1 MTITSAARAIHVLRG
16 LLAAG
21 VREVVLSPGSRSA
34 PLALA
39 LHAAD
44 AAGDVRLHVR
54 LDERS
59 AGFLALGLT
68 VGSRSPVAVVM
79 TSGTA
84 VGNLLP
90 AVMEAHHAGRP
101 LIVVSADRPASLRGT
116 GANQT
121 TWQDGIFGVLA
132 PTVDVAVDASHDA
145 VSQAVSEAGR
155 RLGPSHLNVQFDA
168 PLLPDPGMP
177 WWPGPLEASDPLDSL
192 DSSSVRASG
201 GSADELPLGA
211 AAVPLAAGPRT
222 VVLAGD
228 DAGSAARILAESA
241 GLPLLAEPTSGSRA
255 GDHAIRTYRLLL
267 GTALGAAIERVIVIG
282 HPTLSRPVTALLS
295 RLDIALYA
303 VRTRTGVATD
313 PARRAIILDV
323 PPALASS
330 LTQGSALA
338 LMPALTPAM
347 APDADAQWLAA
358 WQAADAALADRVD
371 SHVDALPDLHAL
383 HVAAEVS
390 AALSPGQSL
399 VVGSSNPIRDLDLM
413 LVPYRPR
420 EHRLVVA
427 NRGLAGIDG
436 TVSTAIGVAL
446 GRSGRIPPPGRGNP
460 PSPDDGGIPR
470 PGRSLAVMGDLTFL
484 HDSAGLLI
492 GPDEPRPDLTIVVV
506 NDDGGSIFALLEQG
520 APDYAAAFERV
531 FATPVHADLEALAG
545 ASHTAYR
552 RVESRA
558 EFREALTEPAT
569 GLLLIEAR
577 VGRADR
583 RATAA
588 ALGALAADV
597 PLSWPPDQGGMP

>member
-59 AGFLALGLT
+59 AGFLALGLA

-101 LIVVSADRPASLRGT
+101 LIVVSADRPASLRAT

-121 TWQDGIFGVLA
+121 TWQDGIFGVFA

-145 VSQAVSEAGR
+145 VSQAVTQAGL
-155 RLGPSHLNVQFDA
+155 RLRPSHLNVQFDA

-177 WWPGPLEASDPLDSL
+177 WWPGLLDASDPLDPSDL
-192 DSSSVRASG
+192 VDSSSARTSG
-201 GSADELPLGA
+201 GSLEEVPLGA
-211 AAVPLAAGPRT
+211 EAVTLVAGPRT

-228 DAGSAARILAESA
+228 DAGSAARVLAESA
-241 GLPLLAEPTSGSRA
+241 GVPLLAEPTSGSRA

-295 RLDIALYA
+295 RPDIALYA

-323 PPALASS
+323 PPAL
-330 LTQGSALA
+330 T
-338 LMPALTPAM
+338 PALPLGQTPGL
-347 APDADAQWLAA
+347 APDADAKWLTA
-358 WQAADAALADRVD
+358 WQAADAALAERVD
-371 SHVDALPDLHAL
+371 AHVEALPDLHAL

-413 LVPYRPR
+413 LPPYRPG

-446 GRSGRIPPPGRGNP
+446 GRAGRIPPPGRGIP
-460 PSPDDGGIPR
+460 PSPEDGGIPR

-484 HDSAGLLI
+484 HDSGGLLI

-520 APDYAAAFERV
+520 TPDYAAAFERV
-531 FATPVHADLEALAG
+531 FATPVHADLQALAG

-552 RVESRA
+552 RVESRV
-558 EFREALTEPAT
+558 ELREALSETAT
-569 GLLLIEAR
+569 GPLVIEAR

-583 RATAA
+583 RETAA
-588 ALGALAADV
+588 ALGALAADL

>member
-59 AGFLALGLT
+59 AGFLALGLA

-101 LIVVSADRPASLRGT
+101 LIVVSADRPASLRAT

-121 TWQDGIFGVLA
+121 TWQDGIFGVFA

-145 VSQAVSEAGR
+145 VSQAVTQAGR

-177 WWPGPLEASDPLDSL
+177 WWPGPLDPVDPLE
-192 DSSSVRASG
+192 SSSAAALG
-201 GSADELPLGA
+201 GSPKEVPHGA
-211 AAVPLAAGPRT
+211 EAVTLVAGPRT

-228 DAGSAARILAESA
+228 DAGSAARVLAESA
-241 GLPLLAEPTSGSRA
+241 GVPLLAEPTSGSRA

-295 RLDIALYA
+295 RPDIALYA

-323 PPALASS
+323 PPAL
-330 LTQGSALA
+330 T
-338 LMPALTPAM
+338 PALPLGQTPGL
-347 APDADAQWLAA
+347 APDADAKWLTA
-358 WQAADAALADRVD
+358 WQAADAALAERVD
-371 SHVDALPDLHAL
+371 AHVEALPDLHAL

-413 LVPYRPR
+413 LPPYRPG

-446 GRSGRIPPPGRGNP
+446 GRAGRIPPPGRGSP
-460 PSPDDGGIPR
+460 PSADDGGIPR

-484 HDSAGLLI
+484 HDSGGLLI

-520 APDYAAAFERV
+520 TPDYAAAFERV
-531 FATPVHADLEALAG
+531 FATPVHADLQALAG

-552 RVESRA
+552 RVESRV
-558 EFREALTEPAT
+558 ELREALSETAT
-569 GLLLIEAR
+569 GPLVIEAR

-583 RATAA
+583 RETAA
-588 ALGALAADV
+588 ALGALAADL

>member
-59 AGFLALGLT
+59 AGFLALGLA

-101 LIVVSADRPASLRGT
+101 LIVVSADRPASLRAT

-121 TWQDGIFGVLA
+121 TWQDGIFGVFA

-145 VSQAVSEAGR
+145 VSQAVTQAGL

-177 WWPGPLEASDPLDSL
+177 WWPGLLDASDPLDPSDL
-192 DSSSVRASG
+192 VDSSSARTSG
-201 GSADELPLGA
+201 GSLEEVPLGA
-211 AAVPLAAGPRT
+211 EAVTLVAGPRT

-228 DAGSAARILAESA
+228 DAGSAARVLAESA
-241 GLPLLAEPTSGSRA
+241 GVPLLAEPTSGSRA

-295 RLDIALYA
+295 RPDIALYA

-323 PPALASS
+323 PPAL
-330 LTQGSALA
+330 T
-338 LMPALTPAM
+338 PALPLGQTPGL
-347 APDADAQWLAA
+347 APDADAKWLTA
-358 WQAADAALADRVD
+358 WQAADAALAERVD
-371 SHVDALPDLHAL
+371 AHVEALPDLHAL

-413 LVPYRPR
+413 LPPYRPG

-446 GRSGRIPPPGRGNP
+446 GRAGRIPPPGRGNP

-484 HDSAGLLI
+484 HDSGGLLI

-520 APDYAAAFERV
+520 TPDYAAAFERV
-531 FATPVHADLEALAG
+531 FATPVHADLQALAG

-552 RVESRA
+552 RVESRV
-558 EFREALTEPAT
+558 ELREALSETAT
-569 GLLLIEAR
+569 GPLVIEAR

-583 RATAA
+583 RETAA
-588 ALGALAADV
+588 ALGALAADL

>member
-59 AGFLALGLT
+59 AGFLALGLA

-101 LIVVSADRPASLRGT
+101 LIVVSADRPASLRAT

-121 TWQDGIFGVLA
+121 TWQDGIFGVFA

-145 VSQAVSEAGR
+145 VSQAVTQAGL

-177 WWPGPLEASDPLDSL
+177 WWPGLLDASDPLDPSDL
-192 DSSSVRASG
+192 VDSSSARTSG
-201 GSADELPLGA
+201 GSLEEVPLGA
-211 AAVPLAAGPRT
+211 EAVTLVAGPRT

-228 DAGSAARILAESA
+228 DAGSAARVLAESA
-241 GLPLLAEPTSGSRA
+241 GVPLLAEPTSGSRA

-295 RLDIALYA
+295 RPDIALYA

-323 PPALASS
+323 PPAL
-330 LTQGSALA
+330 T
-338 LMPALTPAM
+338 PALPLGQTPGL
-347 APDADAQWLAA
+347 APDADAKWLTA
-358 WQAADAALADRVD
+358 WQAADAALAERVD
-371 SHVDALPDLHAL
+371 AHVEALPDLHAL

-413 LVPYRPR
+413 LPPYRPG

-446 GRSGRIPPPGRGNP
+446 GRAGRIPPPGRGIP
-460 PSPDDGGIPR
+460 PSPEYGGIPR

-484 HDSAGLLI
+484 HDSGGLLI

-520 APDYAAAFERV
+520 TPDYAAAFERV
-531 FATPVHADLEALAG
+531 FATPVHADLQALAG

-552 RVESRA
+552 RVESRV
-558 EFREALTEPAT
+558 ELREALSETAT
-569 GLLLIEAR
+569 GPLVIEAR

-583 RATAA
+583 RETAA
-588 ALGALAADV
+588 ALGALAADL

>member
-59 AGFLALGLT
+59 AGFLALGLA

-101 LIVVSADRPASLRGT
+101 LIVVSADRPASLRAT

-121 TWQDGIFGVLA
+121 TWQDGIFGVFA

-145 VSQAVSEAGR
+145 VSQAVTQAGL
-155 RLGPSHLNVQFDA
+155 RLRPSHLNVQFDA

-177 WWPGPLEASDPLDSL
+177 WWPGLLDASDPLDPSDL
-192 DSSSVRASG
+192 VDSSSARTSG
-201 GSADELPLGA
+201 GSLEEVPLGA
-211 AAVPLAAGPRT
+211 EAVTLVAGPRT

-228 DAGSAARILAESA
+228 DAGSAARVLAESA
-241 GLPLLAEPTSGSRA
+241 GVPLLAEPTSGSRA

-295 RLDIALYA
+295 RPDIALYA

-323 PPALASS
+323 PPAL
-330 LTQGSALA
+330 T
-338 LMPALTPAM
+338 PALPLGQTPGL
-347 APDADAQWLAA
+347 APDADAKWLTA
-358 WQAADAALADRVD
+358 WQAADAALAERVD
-371 SHVDALPDLHAL
+371 AHVEALPDLHAL

-413 LVPYRPR
+413 LPPYRPG

-446 GRSGRIPPPGRGNP
+446 GRAGRIPPPGRGNP

-484 HDSAGLLI
+484 HDSGGLLI

-520 APDYAAAFERV
+520 TPDYAAAFERV
-531 FATPVHADLEALAG
+531 FATPVHADLQALAG

-552 RVESRA
+552 RVESRV
-558 EFREALTEPAT
+558 ELREALSETAT
-569 GLLLIEAR
+569 GPLVIEAR

-583 RATAA
+583 RETAA
-588 ALGALAADV
+588 ALGALAADL

>member
-59 AGFLALGLT
+59 AGFLALGLA

-101 LIVVSADRPASLRGT
+101 LIVVSADRPASLRAT

-121 TWQDGIFGVLA
+121 TWQDGIFGVFA

-145 VSQAVSEAGR
+145 VSQAVTQAGL

-177 WWPGPLEASDPLDSL
+177 WWPGLLDASDPLDPSDL
-192 DSSSVRASG
+192 VDSSSARTSG
-201 GSADELPLGA
+201 GSLEEVPLGA
-211 AAVPLAAGPRT
+211 EAVTLVAGPRT

-228 DAGSAARILAESA
+228 DAGSAARVLAESA
-241 GLPLLAEPTSGSRA
+241 GVPLLAEPTSGSRA

-295 RLDIALYA
+295 RPDIALYA

-323 PPALASS
+323 PPAL
-330 LTQGSALA
+330 T
-338 LMPALTPAM
+338 PALPLGQTPGL
-347 APDADAQWLAA
+347 APDADAKWLTA
-358 WQAADAALADRVD
+358 WQAADAALAERVD
-371 SHVDALPDLHAL
+371 AHVEALPDLHAL

-413 LVPYRPR
+413 LPPYRPG

-446 GRSGRIPPPGRGNP
+446 GRAGRIPPPGRGIP
-460 PSPDDGGIPR
+460 PSPEDGGIPR

-484 HDSAGLLI
+484 HDSGGLLI

-531 FATPVHADLEALAG
+531 FATPVHADLQALAG

-552 RVESRA
+552 RVESRV
-558 EFREALTEPAT
+558 ELREALSETAT
-569 GLLLIEAR
+569 GPLVIEAR

-583 RATAA
+583 RETAA

>member
-59 AGFLALGLT
+59 AGFLALGLA

-101 LIVVSADRPASLRGT
+101 LIVVSADRPASLRAT

-121 TWQDGIFGVLA
+121 TWQDGIFGVFA

-145 VSQAVSEAGR
+145 VSQAVTQAGL

-177 WWPGPLEASDPLDSL
+177 WWPGLLDASDPLDPSDL
-192 DSSSVRASG
+192 VDSSSARTSG
-201 GSADELPLGA
+201 GSLEEVPLGA
-211 AAVPLAAGPRT
+211 EAVTLVAGPRT

-228 DAGSAARILAESA
+228 DAGSAARVLAESA
-241 GLPLLAEPTSGSRA
+241 GVPLLAEPTSGSRA

-295 RLDIALYA
+295 RPDIALYA

-313 PARRAIILDV
+313 PAGRAIILDV
-323 PPALASS
+323 PPAL
-330 LTQGSALA
+330 T
-338 LMPALTPAM
+338 PALPLGQTPGL
-347 APDADAQWLAA
+347 APDADAKWLTA
-358 WQAADAALADRVD
+358 WQAADAALAERVD
-371 SHVDALPDLHAL
+371 AHVEALPDLHAL

-413 LVPYRPR
+413 LPPYRPG

-446 GRSGRIPPPGRGNP
+446 GRAGRIPPPGRGIP
-460 PSPDDGGIPR
+460 PSPEDGGIPR

-484 HDSAGLLI
+484 HDSGGLLI

-520 APDYAAAFERV
+520 TPDYAAAFERV
-531 FATPVHADLEALAG
+531 FATPVHADLQALAG

-552 RVESRA
+552 RVESRV
-558 EFREALTEPAT
+558 ELREALSETAT
-569 GLLLIEAR
+569 GPLVIEAR

-583 RATAA
+583 RETAA
-588 ALGALAADV
+588 ALGALAADL

>member
-59 AGFLALGLT
+59 AGFLALGLA

-101 LIVVSADRPASLRGT
+101 LIVVSADRPASLRAT

-121 TWQDGIFGVLA
+121 TWQDGIFGVFA

-145 VSQAVSEAGR
+145 VSQAVTQAGL

-177 WWPGPLEASDPLDSL
+177 WWPGLLDASDPLDPSDL
-192 DSSSVRASG
+192 VDSSSARTSG
-201 GSADELPLGA
+201 GSLEEVPLGA
-211 AAVPLAAGPRT
+211 EAVTLVAGPRT

-228 DAGSAARILAESA
+228 DAGSAARVLAESA
-241 GLPLLAEPTSGSRA
+241 GVPLLAEPTSGSRA

-295 RLDIALYA
+295 RPDIALYA

-323 PPALASS
+323 PPAL
-330 LTQGSALA
+330 T
-338 LMPALTPAM
+338 PALPLGQTPGL
-347 APDADAQWLAA
+347 APDADAKWLTA
-358 WQAADAALADRVD
+358 WQAADAALAERVD
-371 SHVDALPDLHAL
+371 AHVEALPDLHAL

-413 LVPYRPR
+413 LPPYRPG

-446 GRSGRIPPPGRGNP
+446 GRAGRIPPPGRGIP
-460 PSPDDGGIPR
+460 PSPEDGGIPR

-484 HDSAGLLI
+484 HDSGGLLI

-520 APDYAAAFERV
+520 TPDYAAAFERV
-531 FATPVHADLEALAG
+531 FATPVHADLQALAG

-552 RVESRA
+552 RVESRV
-558 EFREALTEPAT
+558 ELREALSETAT
-569 GLLLIEAR
+569 GPLVIEAR

-583 RATAA
+583 RETAA

>member
-59 AGFLALGLT
+59 AGFLALGLA

-101 LIVVSADRPASLRGT
+101 LIVVSADRPASLRAT

-121 TWQDGIFGVLA
+121 TWQDGIFGVFA

-145 VSQAVSEAGR
+145 VSQAVTQAGL
-155 RLGPSHLNVQFDA
+155 RLRPSHLNVQFDA

-177 WWPGPLEASDPLDSL
+177 WWPGPLDPVDPLDP
-192 DSSSVRASG
+192 SSAAALG
-201 GSADELPLGA
+201 GSPKEVPHGA
-211 AAVPLAAGPRT
+211 EAVTLAAGPRT

-347 APDADAQWLAA
+347 APDADAEWLAA

-413 LVPYRPR
+413 LLPYRPR

-446 GRSGRIPPPGRGNP
+446 GRAGRIPPPGRGIP
-460 PSPDDGGIPR
+460 PSPEDGGIPR

-484 HDSAGLLI
+484 HDSGGLLI

-531 FATPVHADLEALAG
+531 FATPVHADLQALAG

-552 RVESRA
+552 RVESRV
-558 EFREALTEPAT
+558 ELREALSETAT
-569 GLLLIEAR
+569 GPLVIEAR

-583 RATAA
+583 RETAA
-588 ALGALAADV
+588 ALGALAADL

>member
-59 AGFLALGLT
+59 AGFLALGLA

-101 LIVVSADRPASLRGT
+101 LIVVSADRPASLRAT

-121 TWQDGIFGVLA
+121 TWQDGIFGVFA

-145 VSQAVSEAGR
+145 VSQAVTQAGL

-177 WWPGPLEASDPLDSL
+177 WWPGLLDASDPLDPSDL
-192 DSSSVRASG
+192 VDSSSARTSG
-201 GSADELPLGA
+201 GSLEEVPLGA
-211 AAVPLAAGPRT
+211 EAVTLVAGPRT

-228 DAGSAARILAESA
+228 DAGSAARVLAESA
-241 GLPLLAEPTSGSRA
+241 GVPLLAEPTSGSRA
-255 GDHAIRTYRLLL
+255 GDPAIRTYRLLL

-295 RLDIALYA
+295 RPDIALYA

-323 PPALASS
+323 PPAL
-330 LTQGSALA
+330 T
-338 LMPALTPAM
+338 PALPLGQTPGL
-347 APDADAQWLAA
+347 APDADAKWLTA
-358 WQAADAALADRVD
+358 WQAADAALAERVD
-371 SHVDALPDLHAL
+371 AHVEALPDLHAL

-413 LVPYRPR
+413 LPPYRPG

-446 GRSGRIPPPGRGNP
+446 GRAGRIPPPGRGIP
-460 PSPDDGGIPR
+460 PSPEDGGIPR

-484 HDSAGLLI
+484 HDSGGLLI

-520 APDYAAAFERV
+520 TPDYAAAFERV
-531 FATPVHADLEALAG
+531 FATPVHADLQALAG

-552 RVESRA
+552 RVESRV
-558 EFREALTEPAT
+558 ELREALSETAT
-569 GLLLIEAR
+569 GPLVIEAR

-583 RATAA
+583 RETAA
-588 ALGALAADV
+588 ALGALAADL

>member
-1 MTITSAARAIHVLRG
+1 MVTTTSAARATHVLRG

-21 VREVVLSPGSRSA
+21 VRDVVLAPGSRSA

-39 LHAAD
+39 LYAAD
-44 AAGDVRLHVR
+44 VASDVRLHVR

-59 AGFLALGLT
+59 AGFLALGLS
-68 VGSRSPVAVVM
+68 VGSRAPVAVVT

-101 LIVVSADRPASLRGT
+101 LIVVSADRPASLRAT

-121 TWQDGIFGVLA
+121 TWQDGIFGVFA

-145 VSQAVSEAGR
+145 VSQAVTQAGL

-177 WWPGPLEASDPLDSL
+177 WWPGLLDASDPLDPSDL
-192 DSSSVRASG
+192 VDSSSARTSG
-201 GSADELPLGA
+201 GSLEEVPLGA
-211 AAVPLAAGPRT
+211 EAVTLVAGPRT

-228 DAGSAARILAESA
+228 DAGSAARVLAESA
-241 GLPLLAEPTSGSRA
+241 GVPLLAEPTSGSRA

-295 RLDIALYA
+295 RPDIALYA

-323 PPALASS
+323 PPAL
-330 LTQGSALA
+330 T
-338 LMPALTPAM
+338 PALPLGQTPGL
-347 APDADAQWLAA
+347 APDADAKWLTA
-358 WQAADAALADRVD
+358 WQAADAALAERVD
-371 SHVDALPDLHAL
+371 AHVEALPDLHAL

-413 LVPYRPR
+413 LPPYRPG

-446 GRSGRIPPPGRGNP
+446 GRAGRIPPPGRGIP
-460 PSPDDGGIPR
+460 PSPEDGGIPR

-484 HDSAGLLI
+484 HDSGGLLI

-520 APDYAAAFERV
+520 TPDYAAAFERV
-531 FATPVHADLEALAG
+531 FATPVHADLQALAG

-552 RVESRA
+552 RVESRV
-558 EFREALTEPAT
+558 ELREALSETAT
-569 GLLLIEAR
+569 GPLVIEAR

-583 RATAA
+583 RETAA
-588 ALGALAADV
+588 ALGALAADL

>member
-121 TWQDGIFGVLA
+121 TWQDGIFGVFA

-177 WWPGPLEASDPLDSL
+177 WWPGPLDPVDPLDP
-192 DSSSVRASG
+192 SSAAALG
-201 GSADELPLGA
+201 GSPKEVPHGA
-211 AAVPLAAGPRT
+211 EAVTLAAGPRT

-347 APDADAQWLAA
+347 APDADAEWLAA

-413 LVPYRPR
+413 LLPYRPR

-446 GRSGRIPPPGRGNP
+446 GRAGRIPPPGRGNP

-484 HDSAGLLI
+484 HDSGGLLI

-552 RVESRA
+552 RVESRR
-558 EFREALTEPAT
+558 ELREALTEPAT
-569 GLLLIEAR
+569 GLLVIEAR

-583 RATAA
+583 RETAA

>member
-1 MTITSAARAIHVLRG
+1 MVTTTSASRALCVLRE

-21 VREVVLSPGSRSA
+21 VREVVLAPGSRSA

-39 LHAAD
+39 LYAAD
-44 AAGDVRLHVR
+44 AAGDLRLHVR

-68 VGSRSPVAVVM
+68 LGSRSPVAVVT

-121 TWQDGIFGVLA
+121 TWQDGIFGVFA
-132 PTVDVAVDASHDA
+132 PTVDLAIDASDEAA
-145 VSQAVSEAGR
+145 VAALRGAVADVGG
-155 RLGPSHLNVQFDA
+155 GPWHLNVQFDG
-168 PLLPDPGMP
+168 PLLPDPGAS
-177 WWPGPLEASDPLDSL
+177 WWPSGDRVAADHRAVMPRAAEP
-192 DSSSVRASG
+192 SV
-201 GSADELPLGA
+201 LP
-211 AAVPLAAGPRT
+211 AGPRT

-228 DAGSAARILAESA
+228 DAGSAARVLAESA

-267 GTALGAAIERVIVIG
+267 GTALGGAIERVIVLG

-295 RLDIALYA
+295 RPDIALYA

-313 PARRAIILDV
+313 PARRAIVLDV
-323 PPALASS
+323 PPVLAADSS
-330 LTQGSALA
+330 PGSAAIMLDVPPVPD
-338 LMPALTPAM
+338 PAPGS
-347 APDADAQWLAA
+347 APDRDEQWLAA
-358 WQAADAALADRVD
+358 WREADAAVSARVD
-371 SHVDALPDLHAL
+371 AQVDGLPDLHPL
-383 HVAAEVS
+383 QVAAEVS
-390 AALSPGQSL
+390 SALGPGQTL

-436 TVSTAIGVAL
+436 TISTAIGVAL
-446 GRSGRIPPPGRGNP
+446 GRASSGSRPGRGIT

-470 PGRSLAVMGDLTFL
+470 PGDGTRSLAVMGDLTFL
-484 HDSAGLLI
+484 HDSGGLLL
-492 GPDEPRPDLTIVVV
+492 GPDEPRPDLTIIVV

-552 RVESRA
+552 RVQSRA
-558 EFREALTEPAT
+558 ALREALAEPAQ
-569 GLLLIEAR
+569 GLLVIEAR

-588 ALGALAADV
+588 ALADLAGSPALA
-597 PLSWPPDQGGMP
+597 WPPAAGGTP

>member
-121 TWQDGIFGVLA
+121 TWQDGIFGVFA

-228 DAGSAARILAESA
+228 DAGSAARVLAESA
-241 GLPLLAEPTSGSRA
+241 GVPLLAEPTSGSRA

-295 RLDIALYA
+295 RPDIALYA

-347 APDADAQWLAA
+347 APDADAEWLAA

-470 PGRSLAVMGDLTFL
+470 PGRSLAVMGD
-484 HDSAGLLI
+484 
-492 GPDEPRPDLTIVVV
+492 
-506 NDDGGSIFALLEQG
+506 
-520 APDYAAAFERV
+520 
-531 FATPVHADLEALAG
+531 
-545 ASHTAYR
+545 
-552 RVESRA
+552 
-558 EFREALTEPAT
+558 
-569 GLLLIEAR
+569 
-577 VGRADR
+577 
-583 RATAA
+583 
-588 ALGALAADV
+588 
-597 PLSWPPDQGGMP
+597 

>member
-59 AGFLALGLT
+59 AGFLALGLA

-101 LIVVSADRPASLRGT
+101 LIVVSADRPASLRAT

-121 TWQDGIFGVLA
+121 TWQDGIFGVFA

-145 VSQAVSEAGR
+145 VSQAVTQAGL

-177 WWPGPLEASDPLDSL
+177 WWPGLLDASDPLDPSDL
-192 DSSSVRASG
+192 VDSSSARTSG
-201 GSADELPLGA
+201 GSLEEVPLGA
-211 AAVPLAAGPRT
+211 EAVTLVAGPRT

-228 DAGSAARILAESA
+228 DAGSAARVLAESA
-241 GLPLLAEPTSGSRA
+241 GVPLLAEPTSGSRA

-295 RLDIALYA
+295 RPDIALYA

-323 PPALASS
+323 PPAL
-330 LTQGSALA
+330 T
-338 LMPALTPAM
+338 PALPLGQTPGL
-347 APDADAQWLAA
+347 APDADAKWLTA
-358 WQAADAALADRVD
+358 WQAADAALAERVD
-371 SHVDALPDLHAL
+371 AHVEALPDLHAL

-413 LVPYRPR
+413 LPPYRPG

-446 GRSGRIPPPGRGNP
+446 GRAGRIPPPG
-460 PSPDDGGIPR
+460 GGHR
-470 PGRSLAVMGDLTFL
+470 LRMAEYLD
-484 HDSAGLLI
+484 
-492 GPDEPRPDLTIVVV
+492 R
-506 NDDGGSIFALLEQG
+506 
-520 APDYAAAFERV
+520 
-531 FATPVHADLEALAG
+531 AG
-545 ASHTAYR
+545 AWPSW
-552 RVESRA
+552 
-558 EFREALTEPAT
+558 AT
-569 GLLLIEAR
+569 
-577 VGRADR
+577 
-583 RATAA
+583 
-588 ALGALAADV
+588 
-597 PLSWPPDQGGMP
+597 

>member
-59 AGFLALGLT
+59 AGFLALGLA

-101 LIVVSADRPASLRGT
+101 LIVVSADRPASLRAT

-121 TWQDGIFGVLA
+121 TWQDGIFGVFA

-145 VSQAVSEAGR
+145 VSQAVTQAGL

-177 WWPGPLEASDPLDSL
+177 WWPGLLDASDPLDPSDL
-192 DSSSVRASG
+192 VDSSSARTSG
-201 GSADELPLGA
+201 GSLEEVPLGA
-211 AAVPLAAGPRT
+211 EAVTLVAGPRT

-228 DAGSAARILAESA
+228 DAGSAARVLAESA
-241 GLPLLAEPTSGSRA
+241 GVPLLAEPTSGSRA

-295 RLDIALYA
+295 RPDIALYA

-323 PPALASS
+323 PPAL
-330 LTQGSALA
+330 T
-338 LMPALTPAM
+338 PALPLGQTPGL
-347 APDADAQWLAA
+347 APDADAKWLTA
-358 WQAADAALADRVD
+358 WQAADAALAERVD
-371 SHVDALPDLHAL
+371 AHVEALPDLHAL

-413 LVPYRPR
+413 LPPYRPG

-446 GRSGRIPPPGRGNP
+446 GRAGRIPPPGRGIP
-460 PSPDDGGIPR
+460 PSPEDGGIPR

-484 HDSAGLLI
+484 HDSGGLLI

-520 APDYAAAFERV
+520 TPDYAAAFERV
-531 FATPVHADLEALAG
+531 FATPVHADLQALAG

-552 RVESRA
+552 RVESRV
-558 EFREALTEPAT
+558 ELREALSETAT
-569 GLLLIEAR
+569 GPLVIEAR

-583 RATAA
+583 RETAA
-588 ALGALAADV
+588 ALGALAADL

>member
-1 MTITSAARAIHVLRG
+1 MPTASADRAVHVLQA

-21 VREVVLSPGSRSA
+21 VRDVVLAPGSRSA
-34 PLALA
+34 PFALA
-39 LHAAD
+39 LYAAD
-44 AAGDVRLHVR
+44 AAGDLRLHVR
-54 LDERS
+54 LDERT
-59 AGFLALGLT
+59 AGFLALGLCI
-68 VGSRSPVAVVM
+68 GSRAPVAVVT

-90 AVMEAHHAGRP
+90 AVMEAHHAGRR

-121 TWQDGIFGVLA
+121 TWQDGIFGTFA
-132 PTVDVAVDASHDA
+132 PTADLAVEAPGSAVVEAVRVAA
-145 VSQAVSEAGR
+145 AGV
-155 RLGPSHLNVQFDA
+155 GPTHLNVQFDA
-168 PLLPDPGMP
+168 PLVPEPGMP
-177 WWPGPLEASDPLDSL
+177 WWPGPLDPSL
-192 DSSSVRASG
+192 LQVADGPTSG
-201 GSADELPLGA
+201 DDGPAALP
-211 AAVPLAAGPRT
+211 VTLAAGPRT
-222 VVLAGD
+222 VILAGD
-228 DAGSAARILAESA
+228 DAGPAARGLAEAA
-241 GLPLLAEPTSGSRA
+241 GVPLLAEPTSGSRA

-267 GTALGAAIERVIVIG
+267 ATALGGAIERVVVVG

-295 RLDIALYA
+295 RTDIDLYA

-313 PARRAIILDV
+313 PARRAVVLDA
-323 PPALASS
+323 PPVIARRVDDDGW
-330 LTQGSALA
+330 LT
-338 LMPALTPAM
+338 
-347 APDADAQWLAA
+347 A
-358 WQAADAALADRVD
+358 WRDADAALSARVD
-371 SHVDALPDLHAL
+371 ALVAGLPDLHAL
-383 HVAAEVS
+383 HVATEVS
-390 AALSPGQSL
+390 AALGPGQSL

-413 LVPYRPR
+413 LPPYRPG

-446 GRSGRIPPPGRGNP
+446 GRAGRIPPPGRGIP
-460 PSPDDGGIPR
+460 PSPEDGGIPR

-484 HDSAGLLI
+484 HDSGGLLI

-520 APDYAAAFERV
+520 TPDYAAAFERV

-552 RVESRA
+552 RVESRR
-558 EFREALTEPAT
+558 ELREALTEPAT
-569 GLLLIEAR
+569 GLLVIDAR

-583 RATAA
+583 RETAA
-588 ALGALAADV
+588 ALGALAADL

>member
-101 LIVVSADRPASLRGT
+101 LIVVSADRPASLRAT

-121 TWQDGIFGVLA
+121 TWQDGIFGVFA

-145 VSQAVSEAGR
+145 VSQAVTQAGL

-177 WWPGPLEASDPLDSL
+177 WWPGLLDASDPLDPSDL
-192 DSSSVRASG
+192 VDSSSARTSG
-201 GSADELPLGA
+201 GSLEEVPLGA
-211 AAVPLAAGPRT
+211 EAVTLVAGPRT

-228 DAGSAARILAESA
+228 DAGSAARVLAESA
-241 GLPLLAEPTSGSRA
+241 GVPLLAEPTSGSRA

-295 RLDIALYA
+295 RPDIALYA

-323 PPALASS
+323 PPAL
-330 LTQGSALA
+330 T
-338 LMPALTPAM
+338 PALPLGQTPGL
-347 APDADAQWLAA
+347 APDADAKWLTA
-358 WQAADAALADRVD
+358 WQAADAALAERVD
-371 SHVDALPDLHAL
+371 AHVEALPDLHAL

-413 LVPYRPR
+413 LPPYRPG

-446 GRSGRIPPPGRGNP
+446 GRAGRIPPPGRGIP
-460 PSPDDGGIPR
+460 PSPEDGGIPR

-484 HDSAGLLI
+484 HDSGGLLI

-520 APDYAAAFERV
+520 TPDYAAAFERV
-531 FATPVHADLEALAG
+531 FATPVHADLQALAG

-552 RVESRA
+552 RVESRV
-558 EFREALTEPAT
+558 ELREALSETAT
-569 GLLLIEAR
+569 GPLVIEAR

-583 RATAA
+583 RETAA
-588 ALGALAADV
+588 ALGALAADL

>member
-101 LIVVSADRPASLRGT
+101 LIVVSADRPASLRAT

-121 TWQDGIFGVLA
+121 TWQDGIFGVFA

-145 VSQAVSEAGR
+145 VSQAVTQAGL

-177 WWPGPLEASDPLDSL
+177 WWPGLLDASDPLDPSDL
-192 DSSSVRASG
+192 VDSSSARTSG
-201 GSADELPLGA
+201 GSLEEVPLGA
-211 AAVPLAAGPRT
+211 EAVTLVAGPRT

-228 DAGSAARILAESA
+228 DAGSAARVLAESA
-241 GLPLLAEPTSGSRA
+241 GVPLLAEPTSGSRA

-295 RLDIALYA
+295 RPDIALYA

-323 PPALASS
+323 PPAL
-330 LTQGSALA
+330 T
-338 LMPALTPAM
+338 PALPLGQTPGL
-347 APDADAQWLAA
+347 APDADAKWLTA
-358 WQAADAALADRVD
+358 WQAADAALAERVD
-371 SHVDALPDLHAL
+371 AHVEALPDLHAL

-413 LVPYRPR
+413 LPPYRPG

-446 GRSGRIPPPGRGNP
+446 GRAGRIPPPGRGIP
-460 PSPDDGGIPR
+460 PSPEDGGIPR

-484 HDSAGLLI
+484 HDSGGLLI
-492 GPDEPRPDLTIVVV
+492 GPDEPRPDLTIVVA

-552 RVESRA
+552 RVESRR
-558 EFREALTEPAT
+558 ELREALTEPAT
-569 GLLLIEAR
+569 GLLVIDAR

-583 RATAA
+583 RETAA

>member
-121 TWQDGIFGVLA
+121 TWQDGIFGVFA

-211 AAVPLAAGPRT
+211 EAVTLAAGPRT

-323 PPALASS
+323 PPAL
-330 LTQGSALA
+330 T
-338 LMPALTPAM
+338 PALPLGQTPGL
-347 APDADAQWLAA
+347 APDADAKWLAA
-358 WQAADAALADRVD
+358 WQAADAALAERVD
-371 SHVDALPDLHAL
+371 AHVDALPDLHAL

-446 GRSGRIPPPGRGNP
+446 GRAGRIP
-460 PSPDDGGIPR
+460 
-470 PGRSLAVMGDLTFL
+470 
-484 HDSAGLLI
+484 
-492 GPDEPRPDLTIVVV
+492 
-506 NDDGGSIFALLEQG
+506 
-520 APDYAAAFERV
+520 
-531 FATPVHADLEALAG
+531 
-545 ASHTAYR
+545 R
-552 RVESRA
+552 RVEVIPHPLTMAEYLDRA
-558 EFREALTEPAT
+558 GAWPSWAT
-569 GLLLIEAR
+569 
-577 VGRADR
+577 
-583 RATAA
+583 
-588 ALGALAADV
+588 
-597 PLSWPPDQGGMP
+597 

>member
-59 AGFLALGLT
+59 AGFLALGLA

-101 LIVVSADRPASLRGT
+101 LIVVSADRPASLRAT

-121 TWQDGIFGVLA
+121 TWQDGIFGVFA

-145 VSQAVSEAGR
+145 VSQAVTQAGL

-177 WWPGPLEASDPLDSL
+177 WWPGLLDASDPLDPSDL
-192 DSSSVRASG
+192 VDSSSARTSG
-201 GSADELPLGA
+201 GSLEEVPLGA
-211 AAVPLAAGPRT
+211 EAVTLVAGPRT

-228 DAGSAARILAESA
+228 DAGSAARVLAESA
-241 GLPLLAEPTSGSRA
+241 GVPLLAEPTSGSRA

-295 RLDIALYA
+295 RPDIALYA

-323 PPALASS
+323 PPAL
-330 LTQGSALA
+330 T
-338 LMPALTPAM
+338 PALPLGQTPGL
-347 APDADAQWLAA
+347 APDADAKWLTA
-358 WQAADAALADRVD
+358 WQAADAALAERVD
-371 SHVDALPDLHAL
+371 AHVEALPDLHAL

-413 LVPYRPR
+413 LPPYRPG

-446 GRSGRIPPPGRGNP
+446 GRAGRIPPPGRGIP
-460 PSPDDGGIPR
+460 PSPEDGGIPR

-484 HDSAGLLI
+484 HDSGGLLI

-520 APDYAAAFERV
+520 TPDYAAAFERV

-552 RVESRA
+552 RVESRV
-558 EFREALTEPAT
+558 ELREALSETAT
-569 GLLLIEAR
+569 GPLVIEAR

-583 RATAA
+583 RETAA
-588 ALGALAADV
+588 ALGALAADL

>member
-59 AGFLALGLT
+59 AGFLALGLA

-101 LIVVSADRPASLRGT
+101 LIVVSADSPASLRAT

-121 TWQDGIFGVLA
+121 TWQDGIFGVFA

-145 VSQAVSEAGR
+145 VSQAVTQAGL

-177 WWPGPLEASDPLDSL
+177 WWPGLLDASDPLDPSDL
-192 DSSSVRASG
+192 VDSSSARTSG
-201 GSADELPLGA
+201 GSLEEVPLGA
-211 AAVPLAAGPRT
+211 EAVTLVAGPRT

-228 DAGSAARILAESA
+228 DAGSAARVLAESA
-241 GLPLLAEPTSGSRA
+241 GVPLLAEPTSGSRA

-295 RLDIALYA
+295 RPDIALYA

-323 PPALASS
+323 PPAL
-330 LTQGSALA
+330 T
-338 LMPALTPAM
+338 PALPLGQTPGL
-347 APDADAQWLAA
+347 APDADAKWLTA
-358 WQAADAALADRVD
+358 WQAADAALAERVD
-371 SHVDALPDLHAL
+371 AHVEALPDLHAL

-413 LVPYRPR
+413 LPPYRPG

-446 GRSGRIPPPGRGNP
+446 GRAGRIPPPGRGIP
-460 PSPDDGGIPR
+460 PSPEDGGIPR

-484 HDSAGLLI
+484 HDSGGLLI

-520 APDYAAAFERV
+520 TPDYAAAFERV
-531 FATPVHADLEALAG
+531 FATPVHADLQALAG

-552 RVESRA
+552 RVESRV
-558 EFREALTEPAT
+558 ELREALSETAT
-569 GLLLIEAR
+569 GPLVIEAR

-583 RATAA
+583 RETAA
-588 ALGALAADV
+588 ALGALAADL

>member
-59 AGFLALGLT
+59 AGFLALGLA

-121 TWQDGIFGVLA
+121 TWQDGIFGVFA

-145 VSQAVSEAGR
+145 VSQAVTQAGL

-177 WWPGPLEASDPLDSL
+177 WWPGLLDASDPLDPSDL
-192 DSSSVRASG
+192 VDSSSARTSG
-201 GSADELPLGA
+201 GSLEEVPLGA
-211 AAVPLAAGPRT
+211 EAVTLVAGPRT

-228 DAGSAARILAESA
+228 DAGSAARVLAESA
-241 GLPLLAEPTSGSRA
+241 GVPLLAEPTSGSRA

-295 RLDIALYA
+295 RPDIALYA

-323 PPALASS
+323 PPAL
-330 LTQGSALA
+330 T
-338 LMPALTPAM
+338 PALPLGQTPGL
-347 APDADAQWLAA
+347 APDADAKWLTA
-358 WQAADAALADRVD
+358 WQAADAALAERVD
-371 SHVDALPDLHAL
+371 AHVEALPDLHAL

-413 LVPYRPR
+413 LPPYRPG

-446 GRSGRIPPPGRGNP
+446 GRAGRIPPPGRGIP
-460 PSPDDGGIPR
+460 PSPEDGGIPR

-484 HDSAGLLI
+484 HDSGGLLI

-520 APDYAAAFERV
+520 TPDYAAAFERV

-552 RVESRA
+552 RVESRV
-558 EFREALTEPAT
+558 ELREALSETAT
-569 GLLLIEAR
+569 GPLVIEAR

-583 RATAA
+583 RETAA
-588 ALGALAADV
+588 ALGALAADL

>member
-59 AGFLALGLT
+59 AGFLALGLA

-101 LIVVSADRPASLRGT
+101 LIVVSADRPASLRAT

-121 TWQDGIFGVLA
+121 TWQDGIFGVFA

-145 VSQAVSEAGR
+145 VSQAVTQAGL

-177 WWPGPLEASDPLDSL
+177 WWPGLLDASDPLDPSDL
-192 DSSSVRASG
+192 VDSSSARTSG
-201 GSADELPLGA
+201 GSLEEVPLGA
-211 AAVPLAAGPRT
+211 EAVTLVAGPRT

-228 DAGSAARILAESA
+228 DAGSAARVLAESA
-241 GLPLLAEPTSGSRA
+241 GVPLLAEPTSGSRA

-295 RLDIALYA
+295 RPDIALYA

-323 PPALASS
+323 PPAL
-330 LTQGSALA
+330 T
-338 LMPALTPAM
+338 PALPLGQTPGL
-347 APDADAQWLAA
+347 APDADAKWLTA
-358 WQAADAALADRVD
+358 WQAADAALAERVD
-371 SHVDALPDLHAL
+371 AHVEALPDLHAL

-413 LVPYRPR
+413 LPPYRPG

-446 GRSGRIPPPGRGNP
+446 GRAGRIPPPGRGIP
-460 PSPDDGGIPR
+460 PSPEDGGIPR

-484 HDSAGLLI
+484 HDSGGLLI

-520 APDYAAAFERV
+520 TPDYAAAFERV

-552 RVESRA
+552 RVESRV

>member
-121 TWQDGIFGVLA
+121 TWQDGIFGVFA

-177 WWPGPLEASDPLDSL
+177 WWPGPLDASDPLDL
-192 DSSSVRASG
+192 DVDSSSARASG
-201 GSADELPLGA
+201 GSLEEVPLGA
-211 AAVPLAAGPRT
+211 AAVTLAAGPRT

-228 DAGSAARILAESA
+228 DAGSAARVLAESA
-241 GLPLLAEPTSGSRA
+241 GVPLLAEPTSGSRA

-295 RLDIALYA
+295 RPDIALYA

-323 PPALASS
+323 PPALDARRPASAG
-330 LTQGSALA
+330 TDPGTG
-338 LMPALTPAM
+338 PGRRREV
-347 APDADAQWLAA
+347 ADCVAGRRC
-358 WQAADAALADRVD
+358 RV
-371 SHVDALPDLHAL
+371 
-383 HVAAEVS
+383 
-390 AALSPGQSL
+390 GRT
-399 VVGSSNPIRDLDLM
+399 GR
-413 LVPYRPR
+413 RPR
-420 EHRLVVA
+420 RRPARPARPARGGRGVRGPVAGSEPRRRLVQ
-427 NRGLAGIDG
+427 
-436 TVSTAIGVAL
+436 
-446 GRSGRIPPPGRGNP
+446 
-460 PSPDDGGIPR
+460 PDPR
-470 PGRSLAVMGDLTFL
+470 PGPHAPS
-484 HDSAGLLI
+484 LI
-492 GPDEPRPDLTIVVV
+492 GHASTGSSSPTGAWPASTALSRPPS
-506 NDDGGSIFALLEQG
+506 GSRWAG
-520 APDYAAAFERV
+520 PAAF
-531 FATPVHADLEALAG
+531 P
-545 ASHTAYR
+545 R
-552 RVESRA
+552 RVEVFRHRLRMAEYLDRA
-558 EFREALTEPAT
+558 GAWPSWAT
-569 GLLLIEAR
+569 
-577 VGRADR
+577 
-583 RATAA
+583 
-588 ALGALAADV
+588 
-597 PLSWPPDQGGMP
+597 

>member
-59 AGFLALGLT
+59 AGFLALGLA

-101 LIVVSADRPASLRGT
+101 LIVVSADRPASLRAT

-121 TWQDGIFGVLA
+121 TWQDGIFGVFA

-145 VSQAVSEAGR
+145 VSQAVTQAGL

-177 WWPGPLEASDPLDSL
+177 WWPGLLDASDPLDPSDL
-192 DSSSVRASG
+192 VDSSSARTSG
-201 GSADELPLGA
+201 GSLEEVPLGA
-211 AAVPLAAGPRT
+211 EAVTLVAGPRT

-228 DAGSAARILAESA
+228 DAGSAARVLAESA
-241 GLPLLAEPTSGSRA
+241 GVPLLAEPTSGSRA
-255 GDHAIRTYRLLL
+255 GDQAIRTYRLLL

-295 RLDIALYA
+295 RPDIALYA

-323 PPALASS
+323 PPAL
-330 LTQGSALA
+330 T
-338 LMPALTPAM
+338 PALPLGQTPGL
-347 APDADAQWLAA
+347 APDADAKWLTA
-358 WQAADAALADRVD
+358 WQAADAALAERVD
-371 SHVDALPDLHAL
+371 AHVEALPDLHAL

-413 LVPYRPR
+413 LPPYRPG

-446 GRSGRIPPPGRGNP
+446 GRAGRIPPPGRGIP
-460 PSPDDGGIPR
+460 PSPEDGGIPR

-484 HDSAGLLI
+484 HDSGGLLI

-520 APDYAAAFERV
+520 TPDYAAAFERV
-531 FATPVHADLEALAG
+531 FATPVHADLQALAG

-552 RVESRA
+552 RVESRV
-558 EFREALTEPAT
+558 ELREALSETAT
-569 GLLLIEAR
+569 GPLVIEAR

-583 RATAA
+583 RETAA
-588 ALGALAADV
+588 ALGALAADL

>member
-59 AGFLALGLT
+59 AGFLALGLA

-101 LIVVSADRPASLRGT
+101 LIVVSADRPASLRAT

-121 TWQDGIFGVLA
+121 TWQDGIFGVFA

-145 VSQAVSEAGR
+145 VSQAVTQAGL

-177 WWPGPLEASDPLDSL
+177 WWPGPLDPVDPLDP
-192 DSSSVRASG
+192 SSAAALG
-201 GSADELPLGA
+201 GSPKEVPHGA
-211 AAVPLAAGPRT
+211 EAVTLVAGPRT

-228 DAGSAARILAESA
+228 DAGSAARVLAESA
-241 GLPLLAEPTSGSRA
+241 GVPLLAEPTSGSRA

-323 PPALASS
+323 PPAL
-330 LTQGSALA
+330 T
-338 LMPALTPAM
+338 PALPLGQTPGL
-347 APDADAQWLAA
+347 APDADAKWLTA
-358 WQAADAALADRVD
+358 WQAADAALAERVD
-371 SHVDALPDLHAL
+371 AHVEALPDLHAL

-413 LVPYRPR
+413 LPPYRPG

-446 GRSGRIPPPGRGNP
+446 GRAGRIPPPGRGIP
-460 PSPDDGGIPR
+460 PSPEDGGIPR

-484 HDSAGLLI
+484 HDSGGLLI

-520 APDYAAAFERV
+520 TPDYAAAFERV
-531 FATPVHADLEALAG
+531 FATPVHADLQALAG

-552 RVESRA
+552 RVESRV
-558 EFREALTEPAT
+558 ELREALSETAT
-569 GLLLIEAR
+569 GPLVIEAR

-583 RATAA
+583 RETAA
-588 ALGALAADV
+588 ALGALAADL

>member
-59 AGFLALGLT
+59 AGFLALGLA

-121 TWQDGIFGVLA
+121 TWQDGIFGVFA

-145 VSQAVSEAGR
+145 VSQAVTQAGL

-177 WWPGPLEASDPLDSL
+177 WWPGLLDASDPLDPSDL
-192 DSSSVRASG
+192 VDSSSARTSG
-201 GSADELPLGA
+201 GSLEEVPLGA
-211 AAVPLAAGPRT
+211 EAVTLVAGPRT

-228 DAGSAARILAESA
+228 DAGSAARVLAESA
-241 GLPLLAEPTSGSRA
+241 GVPLLAEPTSGSRA

-295 RLDIALYA
+295 RPDIALYA

-323 PPALASS
+323 PPAL
-330 LTQGSALA
+330 T
-338 LMPALTPAM
+338 PALPLGQTPGL
-347 APDADAQWLAA
+347 APDADAKWLTA
-358 WQAADAALADRVD
+358 WQAADAALAERVD
-371 SHVDALPDLHAL
+371 AHVEALPDLHAL

-413 LVPYRPR
+413 LPPYRPG

-446 GRSGRIPPPGRGNP
+446 GRAGRIPPPGRGIP
-460 PSPDDGGIPR
+460 PSPEDGGIPR

-484 HDSAGLLI
+484 HDSGGLLI

-520 APDYAAAFERV
+520 TPDYAAAFERV
-531 FATPVHADLEALAG
+531 FATPVHADLQALAG

-552 RVESRA
+552 RVESRV
-558 EFREALTEPAT
+558 ELREALSETAT
-569 GLLLIEAR
+569 GPLVIEAR

-583 RATAA
+583 RETAA
-588 ALGALAADV
+588 ALGALAADL

>member
-121 TWQDGIFGVLA
+121 TWQDGIFGVFA

-177 WWPGPLEASDPLDSL
+177 WWPGPLDPVDPLDS
-192 DSSSVRASG
+192 SSAAALG
-201 GSADELPLGA
+201 GSPKEVPHGA
-211 AAVPLAAGPRT
+211 EAVTLAAGPRT

-323 PPALASS
+323 PPAL
-330 LTQGSALA
+330 T
-338 LMPALTPAM
+338 PALPLGQTPGL
-347 APDADAQWLAA
+347 APDADAKWLTA
-358 WQAADAALADRVD
+358 WQAADAALAERVD
-371 SHVDALPDLHAL
+371 AHVDALPDLHAL

-446 GRSGRIPPPGRGNP
+446 GRAGRIPPPGRGIP
-460 PSPDDGGIPR
+460 LSPDDGGIPR

-558 EFREALTEPAT
+558 ELREALTETAT
-569 GLLLIEAR
+569 GPLVIEAR

-583 RATAA
+583 RETAA

>member
-59 AGFLALGLT
+59 AGFLALGLA

-101 LIVVSADRPASLRGT
+101 LIVVSADRPASLRAT

-121 TWQDGIFGVLA
+121 TWQDGIFGVFA

-145 VSQAVSEAGR
+145 VSQAVTQAGL

-177 WWPGPLEASDPLDSL
+177 WWPGLLDASDPLDPSDL
-192 DSSSVRASG
+192 VDSSSARTSG
-201 GSADELPLGA
+201 GSLEEVPLGA
-211 AAVPLAAGPRT
+211 EAVTLVAGPRT

-228 DAGSAARILAESA
+228 DAGSAARVLAESA

-295 RLDIALYA
+295 RPDIALYA

-323 PPALASS
+323 PPAL
-330 LTQGSALA
+330 T
-338 LMPALTPAM
+338 PALPLGQTPGL
-347 APDADAQWLAA
+347 APDADAKWLTA
-358 WQAADAALADRVD
+358 WQAADAALAERVD
-371 SHVDALPDLHAL
+371 AHVEALPDLHAL

-413 LVPYRPR
+413 LPPYRPG

-446 GRSGRIPPPGRGNP
+446 GRAGRIPPPGRGNP

-484 HDSAGLLI
+484 HDSGGLLI

-520 APDYAAAFERV
+520 TPDYAAAFERV
-531 FATPVHADLEALAG
+531 FATPVHADLQALAG

-552 RVESRA
+552 RVESRV
-558 EFREALTEPAT
+558 ELREALSETAT
-569 GLLLIEAR
+569 GPLVIEAR

-583 RATAA
+583 RETAA
-588 ALGALAADV
+588 ALGALAADL

>member
-59 AGFLALGLT
+59 AGFLALGLA

-101 LIVVSADRPASLRGT
+101 LIVVSADRPASLRAT

-121 TWQDGIFGVLA
+121 TWQDGIFGVFA

-145 VSQAVSEAGR
+145 VSQAVTQAGL

-177 WWPGPLEASDPLDSL
+177 WWPGLLDASDPLDPSDL
-192 DSSSVRASG
+192 VDSSSARTSG
-201 GSADELPLGA
+201 GSLEEVPLGA
-211 AAVPLAAGPRT
+211 EAVTLVAGPRT

-228 DAGSAARILAESA
+228 DAGSAARVLAESA
-241 GLPLLAEPTSGSRA
+241 GVPLLAEPTSGSRA

-295 RLDIALYA
+295 RPDIALYA

-323 PPALASS
+323 PPAL
-330 LTQGSALA
+330 T
-338 LMPALTPAM
+338 PALPLGQTPGL
-347 APDADAQWLAA
+347 APDADAKWLTA
-358 WQAADAALADRVD
+358 WQAADAALAERVD
-371 SHVDALPDLHAL
+371 AHVEALPDLHAL

-413 LVPYRPR
+413 LLPYRTR

-446 GRSGRIPPPGRGNP
+446 GRAGRIPPPGRGIP
-460 PSPDDGGIPR
+460 PSPEDGGIPR

-484 HDSAGLLI
+484 HDSGGLLI

-520 APDYAAAFERV
+520 TPDYAAAFERV
-531 FATPVHADLEALAG
+531 FATPVHADLQALAG

-552 RVESRA
+552 RVESRV
-558 EFREALTEPAT
+558 ELREALSETAT
-569 GLLLIEAR
+569 GPLVIEAR

-583 RATAA
+583 RETAA
-588 ALGALAADV
+588 ALGALAADL